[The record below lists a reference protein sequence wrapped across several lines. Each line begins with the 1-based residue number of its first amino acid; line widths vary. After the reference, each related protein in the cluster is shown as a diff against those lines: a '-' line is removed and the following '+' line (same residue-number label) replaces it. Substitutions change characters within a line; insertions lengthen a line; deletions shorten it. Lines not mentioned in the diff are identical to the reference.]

1 MALVLASLTAFCLYA
16 TGLPA
21 DTPQQ
26 GKADFLHIGSCASL
40 ALDASGGK
48 EDVAIDNL
56 KSFIKSETGFD
67 SDILRQKTWSDVADK
82 LAKKEIELGVFQG
95 IEFAWAHHKY
105 PNLRPL
111 ALAVNGDSYRFASVL
126 ARKDDKATDFAG
138 LRGRTI
144 ALPAVGQSQLRVFVD
159 RLSQAQGKAPEAF
172 FSKITSPENIE
183 DTLDDLADG
192 MVQAAA
198 VDRVGLE
205 AYKRRKPGR
214 FARLKVIAESSAF
227 PPPLI
232 AYLDQA
238 LAKAK
243 LDRFQE
249 GLLNARQ
256 KEGGQRLLTLFKL
269 TGFEKVPANFN
280 EVVAAVQK
288 EYPRPKSEAK

>member
-1 MALVLASLTAFCLYA
+1 
-16 TGLPA
+16 
-21 DTPQQ
+21 
-26 GKADFLHIGSCASL
+26 
-40 ALDASGGK
+40 
-48 EDVAIDNL
+48 
-56 KSFIKSETGFD
+56 
-67 SDILRQKTWSDVADK
+67 
-82 LAKKEIELGVFQG
+82 
-95 IEFAWAHHKY
+95 
-105 PNLRPL
+105 
-111 ALAVNGDSYRFASVL
+111 
-126 ARKDDKATDFAG
+126 
-138 LRGRTI
+138 
-144 ALPAVGQSQLRVFVD
+144 
-159 RLSQAQGKAPEAF
+159 
-172 FSKITSPENIE
+172 
-183 DTLDDLADG
+183 